1 VEARLHEGKM
11 LSHPIKA
18 SFFALLRSKHLPLV
32 IALRNIAPGGDL
44 GHAKNLSDP

>member
-1 VEARLHEGKM
+1 VEARLDEGAM
-11 LSHPIKA
+11 LSQAVTA
-18 SFFALLRSKHLPLV
+18 SFSALLQSKYLPLV